1 MPIMPSDCVD
11 SARPSDDGRKF
22 NSAIAACTR
31 ASASAE
37 TGPRPEIARDAV
49 DMPTPARAATSFSVA
64 TVTPWIRSSY
74 CLKTIAAG
82 FVEQRNTLAIDRKT
96 HDLVNRCARRVLRD
110 RRDLGAMII
119 EPDNPVVAH

>member
-11 SARPSDDGRKF
+11 SARPIDDGRKF

-49 DMPTPARAATSFSVA
+49 DMPTPARTATSFRVA
-64 TVTPWIRSSY
+64 TGAGTPWGWVSFALGGGVGWRLVVGRS
-74 CLKTIAAG
+74 LVG
-82 FVEQRNTLAIDRKT
+82 FS
-96 HDLVNRCARRVLRD
+96 RVL
-110 RRDLGAMII
+110 G
-119 EPDNPVVAH
+119 